1 LLFYLR
7 QKYYFLQRENPIGE
21 PFIELSEVDSSN
33 NYAMRQVQA
42 RMAGH
47 GTTWFAWHQKE
58 GRGQRGKVW
67 NAEPGQNIILTTI
80 AEPVSIVVENQFILN
95 AIISL
100 ACLDFFEQYTAEIK
114 IKWPNDIYWRDRKAG
129 GILIEN
135 LLRGAICKFSVI
147 GIGINI
153 NQTLFPGDLPNPVSL
168 TQITGKTYNVIE
180 LAKELCTCMEDRWQ
194 QSKVKSQELL
204 KEYSSRLYKLGEK
217 VAFKK
222 VDTFFDG
229 IVTGVNIRGE
239 LLIDTGDGQVVPF
252 KSVEWLTNQRN

>member
-1 LLFYLR
+1 
-7 QKYYFLQRENPIGE
+7 LQRENPIGE
-21 PFIELSEVDSSN
+21 PFTELSEVDSSN

-47 GTTWFAWHQKE
+47 GATWFAWHQKE
-58 GRGQRGKVW
+58 GRGQRGKAW
-67 NAEPGQNIILTTI
+67 NADPGQNIILTTI
-80 AEPVSIVVENQFILN
+80 AEPVSILIENQFILN
-95 AIISL
+95 VIVAL
-100 ACLDFFEQYTAEIK
+100 ACSDFFGKYAGETK
-114 IKWPNDIYWRDRKAG
+114 IKWPNDIYWKDRKAG

-135 LLRGAICKFSVI
+135 LLRGTVWKFSVI

-180 LAKELCTCMEDRWQ
+180 LAKQLCSCIEDRWQ
-194 QSKVKSQELL
+194 KSKVNLPELL

-222 VDTFFDG
+222 EDVFFDG
-229 IVTGVNIRGE
+229 VVTGVNRKGE
-239 LLIDTGDGQVVPF
+239 LLINTGEEKAVPF
-252 KSVEWLTNQRN
+252 ISVEWLIT